1 VRSGEY
7 RPGPPT
13 CPLHLADQS
22 TAWLLLLRHAPSVWN
37 DAQRRQG
44 WADPPLIRA
53 AAVAARQWSDSRPP
67 CLRSAASSDLR
78 RASQTARLI
87 AEHARWPDVAQYGA
101 LREQDQGAWT
111 GLTKAQIKQRWPG
124 AMRER
129 PRRPLGGE
137 TADAV
142 LDRVVP
148 ALSQI
153 GWDNRGASTLV
164 VTHGEVIRIVER
176 ALGSDVAA
184 VQHLEGRWLRVDLRA
199 SVAGSIGAFAVGELT
214 PGRLAGTAET
224 SWAVRAGEAR

>member
-1 VRSGEY
+1 MRSGENLAD
-7 RPGPPT
+7 PPA
-13 CPLHLADQS
+13 CPLHPADES
-22 TAWLLLLRHAPSVWN
+22 AAWLLLLRHAPSIWN
-37 DAQRRQG
+37 DEERRQG
-44 WADPPLIRA
+44 WADPPLTKA
-53 AAVAARQWSDSRPP
+53 AAAAARQWSASRPP
-67 CLRSAASSDLR
+67 CLRAAASSDLR

-87 AEHARWPDVAQYGA
+87 AEHARWPGVTRYPE

-111 GLTKAQIKQRWPG
+111 GLTKAQIKERWPG

-153 GWDNRGASTLV
+153 GWDNRGACTLV

-184 VQHLEGRWLRVDLRA
+184 VPHLEGRWLCVDLRA
-199 SVAGSIGAFAVGELT
+199 SVAGSIGAFAAGELT

-224 SWAVRAGEAR
+224 SRTLMAEGSR

>member
-1 VRSGEY
+1 VRSGEN
-7 RPGPPT
+7 RNGLPA
-13 CPLHLADQS
+13 CPLHPADES
-22 TAWLLLLRHAPSVWN
+22 TAWLLLLRHAPSIWN

-44 WADPPLIRA
+44 WADPPLTKA
-53 AAVAARQWSDSRPP
+53 AAAAAQQWSASRPP
-67 CLRSAASSDLR
+67 CLRAAASSDLR

-87 AEHARWPDVAQYGA
+87 AEHARWPDVAQYRG

-124 AMRER
+124 ALRER
-129 PRRPLGGE
+129 PRRPLAGE

-153 GWDNRGASTLV
+153 GWDNRGACALV

-176 ALGSDVAA
+176 ALGSNVPAIL
-184 VQHLEGRWLRVDLRA
+184 HLEGRWLRVDLRA
-199 SVAGSIGAFAVGELT
+199 SVAESIGAFAAGEVT

-224 SWAVRAGEAR
+224 SWTVRAGGSR

>member
-1 VRSGEY
+1 VRSGEN
-7 RPGPPT
+7 RPAPPA
-13 CPLHLADQS
+13 CRLHPADKS
-22 TAWLLLLRHAPSVWN
+22 TAWLLLLRHAPSSWN

-44 WADPPLIRA
+44 WADPPLTKA
-53 AAVAARQWSDSRPP
+53 AAAAARQWSLSRPP
-67 CLRSAASSDLR
+67 CLRAAASSDLR
-78 RASQTARLI
+78 RALQTTRLI
-87 AEHARWPDVAQYGA
+87 AEHADWPDVARYRA

-137 TADAV
+137 APEAV

-153 GWDNRGASTLV
+153 GWDNRGSCTLV

-176 ALGSDVAA
+176 ALGSGAAA
-184 VQHLEGRWLRVDLRA
+184 VPHLEGRWLRVDLRA
-199 SVAGSIGAFAVGELT
+199 SAAGSIRALAAGELT
-214 PGRLAGTAET
+214 PGRLAWTAET
-224 SWAVRAGEAR
+224 PRTLGAGEAR

>member
-1 VRSGEY
+1 MRSSEN
-7 RPGPPT
+7 RTGPLA
-13 CPLHLADQS
+13 CPLHPADES
-22 TAWLLLLRHAPSVWN
+22 TAWLLLLRHAPSIWN

-44 WADPPLIRA
+44 WADPPLTKA
-53 AAVAARQWSDSRPP
+53 AAAAARQWSVSRSP
-67 CLRSAASSDLR
+67 CLRAAAFSDLR

-87 AEHARWPDVAQYGA
+87 AEHARWPHAIQRRG

-111 GLTKAQIKQRWPG
+111 GLTKAEIKQRWPG

-129 PRRPLGGE
+129 PLRPLNGE

-153 GWDNRGASTLV
+153 GRGNRDACTLV

-184 VQHLEGRWLRVDLRA
+184 VPHLEGRWLRVDFRA
-199 SVAGSIGAFAVGELT
+199 SVAGSIDAFAACELT
-214 PGRLAGTAET
+214 PGRIAGTAET
-224 SWAVRAGEAR
+224 SSIGKSGGSR

>member
-1 VRSGEY
+1 MRSGENG
-7 RPGPPT
+7 PGLPA
-13 CPLHLADQS
+13 CPLHPADEA
-22 TAWLLLLRHAPSVWN
+22 TAWLLLLRHAPSTWN

-44 WADPPLIRA
+44 WADPPLTKA
-53 AAVAARQWSDSRPP
+53 AAAAARRWSASRPP
-67 CLRSAASSDLR
+67 CLGAAASSDLR

-87 AEHARWPDVAQYGA
+87 AEHARWPDVAQYHG

-129 PRRPLGGE
+129 PRRPRGGE
-137 TADAV
+137 TVDAV

-148 ALSQI
+148 ALSRI
-153 GWDNRGASTLV
+153 GWDNRGACTLV
-164 VTHGEVIRIVER
+164 VTHGELIRIVER

-184 VQHLEGRWLRVDLRA
+184 VAHLEGRWLRVDLRA

-214 PGRLAGTAET
+214 PGRLAGREET
-224 SWAVRAGEAR
+224 SWTVGAEGTR